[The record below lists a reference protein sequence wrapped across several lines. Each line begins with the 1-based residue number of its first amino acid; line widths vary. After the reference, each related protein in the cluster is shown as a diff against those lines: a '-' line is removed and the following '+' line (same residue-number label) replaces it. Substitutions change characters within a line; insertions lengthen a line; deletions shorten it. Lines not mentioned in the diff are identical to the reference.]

1 MSAYNLQKR
10 LIEAI
15 SSRGNTIIWIGGLQ
29 NEESRNKYNAGGP
42 ISRGCHAHLRLLLMP
57 GYVGT
62 KGITYEPR
70 CESKR
75 MKVGGFIPWEFRMIS
90 TLDKCPSIPRCE
102 VGWGW

>member
-42 ISRGCHAHLRLLLMP
+42 SLVDVMLIFVYCSCRGMWVLR
-57 GYVGT
+57 
-62 KGITYEPR
+62 E
-70 CESKR
+70 
-75 MKVGGFIPWEFRMIS
+75 
-90 TLDKCPSIPRCE
+90 
-102 VGWGW
+102 